1 MWGGWEGV
9 GLVEGGEEIPGKV
22 RTARWRRLPCLL
34 RSNSAGFS
42 VVALNVTV
50 DEWRKEFGAG
60 VRHLA
65 GVCLSGM
72 RRRSRNHPPSRSPI
86 GGECLMSGAAGTG

>member
-1 MWGGWEGV
+1 MDGRAGG
-9 GLVEGGEEIPGKV
+9 GGEEIPGKV
-22 RTARWRRLPCLL
+22 RTARRRRLPCLL
-34 RSNSAGFS
+34 RSDSAGFS

-50 DEWRKEFGAG
+50 DEGREEFGAW

-65 GVCLSGM
+65 GVCLSSM
-72 RRRSRNHPPSRSPI
+72 RRRSRNPPPRSPI